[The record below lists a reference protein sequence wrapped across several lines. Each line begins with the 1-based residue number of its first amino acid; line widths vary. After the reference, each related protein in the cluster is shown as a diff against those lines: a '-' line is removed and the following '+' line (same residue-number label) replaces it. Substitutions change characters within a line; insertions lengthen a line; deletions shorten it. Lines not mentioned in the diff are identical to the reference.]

1 MLVFNNKNKKQ
12 YKGSILP
19 FVLIIMSVVL
29 IILVSMFGYISAQM
43 KYSYA
48 QVERE
53 RAFQVAE
60 AGVYYYRWYLVHKIA
75 GKTVQQI
82 KTFWQT
88 GNPIGVEE
96 GNPYTDDYYDPEGGK
111 IGSYEISVIPPD
123 PNSTIVI
130 VTSTGWTDKEPNL
143 RRTVRVRFR
152 RPSWSENS
160 VLANDFMR
168 FGDGTEVF
176 GKIHSNEGVRFD
188 GLAHNIVSSSL
199 STFDDPDHSGGVEF
213 SVHTHVNPP
222 PLTGVNDNFRA
233 LEAPPNTPA
242 RREDVFLG
250 GRKFLAPTVD
260 FNGVVSDLGNM
271 KTESQIAGSGKYFD
285 GTGVG
290 RQVILKTDGTFDIYT
305 VNSFD
310 SGSGGSNSIVSYIGT
325 KRADGSGGSCATTV
339 TTTGPNTQCK
349 DITNGQKCYCRH
361 DNYSIPDGGVIFVED
376 NVWLEGAIND
386 KRVTI
391 VAAKLSGSDTA
402 TMFLG
407 NNNLLYTNF
416 DGHDILGVIGQQ
428 DIEIIENSQNY
439 LTLDG
444 AFLAQTG
451 RVGRANYGSSD
462 HKNTITVNGS
472 LATNLRYGFAWTNGV
487 SDWGYATRILNF
499 DNNLLYFPPPYFP
512 TGTEYAIDLWEEL

>member
-1 MLVFNNKNKKQ
+1 MLVCNKKNENNK
-12 YKGSILP
+12 YRGSILP

-53 RAFQVAE
+53 KAFQVAE
-60 AGVYYYRWYLVHKIA
+60 AGVYYYRWYLAHKIA

-88 GNPIGVEE
+88 GSPLGV
-96 GNPYTDDYYDPEGGK
+96 GATPYTADYYDPEGGK
-111 IGSYEISVIPPD
+111 IGSYSISVIPPD
-123 PNSTIVI
+123 PSSTIVL
-130 VTSTGWTDKEPNL
+130 VTSTGWTDKEPTL
-143 RRTVRVRFR
+143 QRKVQVRFR

-176 GKIHSNEGVRFD
+176 GKIHSNSGIRFD

-199 STFDDPDHSGGVEF
+199 STFDDPDHSGGAEF

-222 PLTGVNDNFRA
+222 PLTGVNDSFRT
-233 LEAPPNTPA
+233 LEASPNTPA
-242 RREDVFLG
+242 KREDVFLG
-250 GRKFLAPTVD
+250 GRQFLTSTVD

-285 GTGVG
+285 GTGAG
-290 RQVILKTDGTFDIYT
+290 RQIILKTDGTFDAYL

-310 SGSGGSNSIVSYIGT
+310 SGDSNSIISYVGT
-325 KRADGSGGSCATTV
+325 KKADGTGGDCATTV

-349 DITNGQKCYCRH
+349 DITSGQKCYCKH
-361 DNYSIPDGGVIFVED
+361 DNYPIPTGGVIFVED
-376 NVWLEGAIND
+376 NVWLEGTISE

-391 VAAKLSGSDTA
+391 VAAKLSGSDSA

-416 DGHDILGVIGQQ
+416 DGHDILGVIGQK
-428 DIEIIENSQNY
+428 DIEIIKNSQNY

-451 RVGRANYGSSD
+451 RVGRDDYGSSD
-462 HKNTITVNGS
+462 HKNTITMNGS

-487 SDWGYATRILNF
+487 NDWGYTTRNLNF